1 MLVKS
6 YSLILMFFSFKD
18 FVSLYGLFFNSW
30 VIWNIGVLCVCN
42 WNKRLVGLM
51 ISVVYFGLRYK
62 DLSFV
67 GCFVMCFW
75 EIYFFRVFF

>member
-42 WNKRLVGLM
+42 WNKRLVGLV
-51 ISVVYFGLRYK
+51 ISV

-75 EIYFFRVFF
+75 EIYFFKVFF